1 MTISPK
7 TPWFLFLLAIAL
19 SACESGGSST
29 VDFSQIDL
37 VTPPTGC
44 GAGDPTCNVAIDYPE
59 AGDLTVDNHDNL
71 VFSVP
76 DNALT
81 LTPGSNAVF
90 DTDGDGVPDYV
101 DDCPG
106 AGWRIPCDGD
116 ASDDGIYETTYYNS
130 DNPNTV
136 AADINVTG
144 AIRFADAYIL
154 MDSTGSMGG
163 EQAQL
168 VRDLT
173 TSTFAGCAGAAGTG
187 LVGALKCSIADLWM
201 GLGEFK
207 EIPLSPHANPY
218 SQTPFHHYLDM
229 TDDVNDILEA
239 VSSLVTRS
247 NSDQPEATTQALYS
261 VVTGKGLG
269 PYVPNRGAC
278 PSSPAG
284 RWGYPC
290 FRAGALPIIILFTDA
305 PMQNGPLPG
314 SVTYGDPPFNG
325 ILGAGALLPPV
336 EQDPG
341 MLYATDAFTAHD
353 LGDLT
358 MKSVTVMGTNGRF
371 DDSATTWNVDS
382 CLRGS
387 NKRRYKDGY
396 DGFVKFS
403 LNAPTTLSVNG
414 EGTHF
419 SYANVALADSSG
431 SFLGCDNG
439 PGGGN
444 WWGRLNGV
452 NLPAGDFYAIND
464 AAVHYRSSANS
475 NRGPFQIRI
484 QTTPSDP
491 SWLTTDLPVPW
502 ANVEAEL
509 LAAGVKIL
517 TVISPTSGS
526 AAVVTAEA
534 EELANITGSV
544 DQAGDPYVER
554 IATDGTG
561 LSTAILDA
569 VDALVGNTRRDITIV
584 AEDNPATSGVDE
596 RDFVKLIEASSCP
609 TVGVSNCLGGTGT
622 DTCMGCLANAD
633 VRFQFR
639 ISNDFVL
646 PTALPQVFEFDMV
659 AIADGSVEL
668 MRIPVRL
675 MVPGT
680 GVSYGNGFYENTY
693 DADFVCEMPPDRP
706 DWGDLTWIG
715 STPSDTTV
723 EFEIF
728 TGNSLAE
735 MDAQIPM
742 SIVYPTDTTLQT
754 YDIGEELIANGF
766 VNYMPF
772 LRVKA
777 KLNAS
782 SDSFFTPVFTGWSM
796 QFNCVPLD

>member
-1 MTISPK
+1 
-7 TPWFLFLLAIAL
+7 
-19 SACESGGSST
+19 
-29 VDFSQIDL
+29 
-37 VTPPTGC
+37 
-44 GAGDPTCNVAIDYPE
+44 
-59 AGDLTVDNHDNL
+59 
-71 VFSVP
+71 
-76 DNALT
+76 
-81 LTPGSNAVF
+81 
-90 DTDGDGVPDYV
+90 
-101 DDCPG
+101 
-106 AGWRIPCDGD
+106 
-116 ASDDGIYETTYYNS
+116 
-130 DNPNTV
+130 
-136 AADINVTG
+136 
-144 AIRFADAYIL
+144 
-154 MDSTGSMGG
+154 
-163 EQAQL
+163 
-168 VRDLT
+168 
-173 TSTFAGCAGAAGTG
+173 
-187 LVGALKCSIADLWM
+187 
-201 GLGEFK
+201 
-207 EIPLSPHANPY
+207 
-218 SQTPFHHYLDM
+218 
-229 TDDVNDILEA
+229 VNDRPEA
-239 VSSLVTRS
+239 VSSLVRS
-247 NSDQPEATTQALYS
+247 NSDRPEATTQALNS
-261 VVTGKGLG
+261 LVTGQGLG
-269 PYVPNRGAC
+269 PYVPTRGAC
-278 PSSPAG
+278 PSFPAG

-305 PMQNGPLPG
+305 PMRNGPLPG

-371 DDSATTWNVDS
+371 DDSATTWNAGLLPTRQQEQELFGWIRR
-382 CLRGS
+382 LRQVLTQRPNDLVGQ
-387 NKRRYKDGY
+387 RRGHALSIRQCGARD
-396 DGFVKFS
+396 FVWQ
-403 LNAPTTLSVNG
+403 LHWLRQRTRRRQLVGPPQWH
-414 EGTHF
+414 EP
-419 SYANVALADSSG
+419 SG
-431 SFLGCDNG
+431 RRFLRDQRCSGASQEQ
-439 PGGGN
+439 
-444 WWGRLNGV
+444 RE
-452 NLPAGDFYAIND
+452 
-464 AAVHYRSSANS
+464 RQS
-475 NRGPFQIRI
+475 RPFQIRI

-491 SWLTTDLPVPW
+491 SWLTADLPIPW

-517 TVISPTSGS
+517 TVISPTSTD

-569 VDALVGNTRRDITIV
+569 VDALVGNTRRDITSI

-622 DTCMGCLANAD
+622 DTCLGCLADAD

-639 ISNDFVL
+639 ISNDFVT
-646 PTALPQVFEFDMV
+646 PTLLPQVFEFEMV

-668 MRIPVRL
+668 LRIPVRL

-680 GVSYGNGFYENTY
+680 GFSYGNGFYENTY
-693 DADFVCEMPPDRP
+693 EADYVCEMPPERP

-715 STPSDTTV
+715 STPSDSTV

-754 YDIGEELIANGF
+754 YDIGEALIANGF
-766 VNYMPF
+766 ANYMPF

-782 SDSFFTPVFTGWSM
+782 SDSFYTPIFTGWSM